1 MGRLLGI
8 SPSLSEELV
17 WPPRL
22 GACPPPGCFLQH
34 QPLLR
39 LTDWLLGRKD
49 VAGLILKKEKKTTTK
64 NVVPF
69 GSREFKYSLSLW
81 AKWGLFKIKN
91 GGEKFPSV
99 FLQEST

>member
-1 MGRLLGI
+1 MLSPAPATSETDRLVTGKKGCR
-8 SPSLSEELV
+8 
-17 WPPRL
+17 RL
-22 GACPPPGCFLQH
+22 N
-34 QPLLR
+34 
-39 LTDWLLGRKD
+39 
-49 VAGLILKKEKKTTTK
+49 LKKKRTTTK